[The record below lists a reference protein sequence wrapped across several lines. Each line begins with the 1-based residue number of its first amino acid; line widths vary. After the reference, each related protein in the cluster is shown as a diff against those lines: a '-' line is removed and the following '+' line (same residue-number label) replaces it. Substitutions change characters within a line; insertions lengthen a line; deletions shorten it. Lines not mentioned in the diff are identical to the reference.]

1 MTPYSEEDYYRDP
14 DQRRA
19 HDNYS
24 LFLIGALIGWL
35 TIPVGSLLAW
45 RAGKVTASPVLA
57 SHYRYQAA
65 SSLWMLAAIALGI
78 AGYHALRYFDPVA
91 CPAGQVFAPPR
102 PSTLALIAYILTL
115 YLLWIAR
122 FWRGYKLLSTNRAI
136 INPRTAWLPRDR

>member
-1 MTPYSEEDYYRDP
+1 MIPYTEEDYYRDP

-78 AGYHALRYFDPVA
+78 VGDRK
-91 CPAGQVFAPPR
+91 
-102 PSTLALIAYILTL
+102 STRLNSSH
-115 YLLWIAR
+115 W
-122 FWRGYKLLSTNRAI
+122 
-136 INPRTAWLPRDR
+136 